1 MIEGKLT
8 EDGLFDTNV
17 DVVILSSNNILS
29 IFVHAYISIHYPVL
43 DNSFVETKI
52 LTLMYTIM
60 TNMVWVLTRE
70 LIRYLA
76 IDMNKLNNIALNE
89 MTKPYRDELLSIF
102 DNMIFGKID
111 KDDNDDDSN
120 IENNEP
126 NTNKEFSSKRELYDY
141 YWIDVKS
148 IPDRMEIKMIDVN
161 SNGKMS
167 RLYKLMK
174 KMK

>member
-1 MIEGKLT
+1 
-8 EDGLFDTNV
+8 
-17 DVVILSSNNILS
+17 
-29 IFVHAYISIHYPVL
+29 
-43 DNSFVETKI
+43 
-52 LTLMYTIM
+52 
-60 TNMVWVLTRE
+60 
-70 LIRYLA
+70 
-76 IDMNKLNNIALNE
+76 MNKLNNIALNE

-141 YWIDVKS
+141 YGIDVKS
-148 IPDRMEIKMIDVN
+148 IPERMEIKMIDVN